1 MSWQDDA
8 MIEQENADALWN
20 MGEAEWR
27 DTYNMRRVGRPR
39 KSEEEKKQKR
49 KEYNAKY
56 WSEHSKEINRSRRVK
71 YKEDK
76 DKFLDRNKRW
86 FKKNRDKWNEYQ
98 REYRKRK
105 RESIDKSKEA

>member
-1 MSWQDDA
+1 MKID
-8 MIEQENADALWN
+8 NCK
-20 MGEAEWR
+20 
-27 DTYNMRRVGRPR
+27 RRVGRPR

-56 WSEHSKEINRSRRVK
+56 WSKHSEEINKSRRAK

-86 FKKNRDKWNEYQ
+86 LDKNRDRWNAYQ

-105 RESIDKSKEA
+105 QESIDKSKEV

>member
-1 MSWQDDA
+1 MDID
-8 MIEQENADALWN
+8 NCK
-20 MGEAEWR
+20 R
-27 DTYNMRRVGRPR
+27 KVGRPR
-39 KSEEEKKQKR
+39 KPEEEKKQKR

-56 WSEHSKEINRSRRVK
+56 WSEHSKEIAKSRRAQ

-86 FKKNRDKWNEYQ
+86 FKENKDKWNEYQ

-105 RESIDKSKEA
+105 RESVDKPKNA